1 MAEFGSNFMW
11 LEVDPGHSG
20 IVYSML
26 DTQDGADLG
35 IIVATVIEQGLDDV
49 PPASTFLS
57 PFPVGKSF
65 EIKAIEHTTLP
76 PLSTG
81 VVYQTES
88 FEQTDKAPNVSGG
101 GWWVQQGSVHGWA
114 FEDGDHLVFVQSG
127 STAENYKTG
136 ATFTWDSALK
146 IPFETNYLISRA
158 KAV

>member
-26 DTQDGADLG
+26 EAQTGADLG
-35 IIVATVIEQGLDDV
+35 IIVATVVENGLDHV
-49 PPASTFLS
+49 PPASNFFS
-57 PFPVGKSF
+57 PFPDGKSF

-81 VVYQTES
+81 IVYQSES
-88 FEQTDKAPNVSGG
+88 FEQTPQAPLAPGG
-101 GWWVQQGSVHGWA
+101 GWWVQQGAIHGWA
-114 FEDGDHLVFVQSG
+114 FQDGDHLVFVQSG

-136 ATFTWDSALK
+136 ATFTWDPSLK
-146 IPFETNYLISRA
+146 IPAEPHYLVSRA
-158 KAV
+158 KAQ